1 MIEISSS
8 IDNVVLNSSS
18 RHMQEMLVVVAM
30 EHSVK
35 YLCINEEAIEV
46 KRSSGMHLE
55 GKLVTL

>member
-18 RHMQEMLVVVAM
+18 QHMQEMLVAVAM

-35 YLCINEEAIEV
+35 
-46 KRSSGMHLE
+46 SSYSD
-55 GKLVTL
+55 

>member
-18 RHMQEMLVVVAM
+18 RHMQKMLVVVAM

-35 YLCINEEAIEV
+35 YSYINEEAIV
-46 KRSSGMHLE
+46 VQT
-55 GKLVTL
+55 LVRYAPRR